1 MNTQLPSGLVMPT
14 NPQDLANTVAKLA
27 ADLAE
32 LQREVQ
38 AQQPPSQSGARACKQ
53 QPYWYSVEI
62 ALQQGSVARTPGTF
76 TVSQDGPFVAQALQ
90 AAWRETQGPTA
101 GRWLPPSSEE
111 MYLRAIAQFN
121 FVSN

>member
-38 AQQPPSQSGARACKQ
+38 AQQPPQSGAPGCKQ

-90 AAWRETQGPTA
+90 AAWRETSGPTA

-111 MYLRAIAQFN
+111 
-121 FVSN
+121 